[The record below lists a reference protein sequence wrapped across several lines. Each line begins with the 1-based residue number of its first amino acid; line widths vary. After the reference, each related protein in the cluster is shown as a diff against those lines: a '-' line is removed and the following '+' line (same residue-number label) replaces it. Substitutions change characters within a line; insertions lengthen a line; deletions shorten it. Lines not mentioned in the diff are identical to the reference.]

1 MPTEG
6 PVEIVENDDELEIGI
21 AAGCWGAIMW
31 DVDENGRAL
40 GCSGTATATG
50 EIADAD
56 EIDAP

>member
-31 DVDENGRAL
+31 DVDVNGRAL
-40 GCSGTATATG
+40 GCSGTATGA
-50 EIADAD
+50 IADAD

>member
-1 MPTEG
+1 
-6 PVEIVENDDELEIGI
+6 
-21 AAGCWGAIMW
+21 MW
-31 DVDENGRAL
+31 DVDVNGRAL